1 MRMTTETPNNAPDNS
16 VGAPFST
23 TTMSSTT
30 RKDDLAQQ
38 ARDYHRWP
46 VPGKLAIVPT
56 KDMATQHDLALAY
69 SPGVAIPCEDIAA
82 DPSKAFDYTAKGNLV
97 AVISNGTAVLGL
109 GNIGALASKPVMEG
123 KAVLFKKFAGIDSV
137 DIEVDETDI
146 DKFVDIVASLE
157 PTFGGINLEDIKA
170 PECFE
175 IERRLKER
183 MNIPV
188 FHDDQHGTAII
199 VAAAVINWA
208 HITGRDLKD
217 VKLTSSGAGASAL
230 ACLDMLVSVGVQKD
244 NITVTDREGVVY
256 VGRTEGMDPYKAR
269 YARDTT
275 ARDLRDA
282 LQGADVFLGLSA
294 AGILKP
300 DLLLTMQERPLIL
313 ALANPT
319 PEIMPELAQAARPD
333 AMIATGRSD
342 YANQVNNVLCFPFI
356 FRGALDAGAKQ
367 INEEMK
373 RAASFAIAELAR
385 REANDLVSEAY
396 GNSSLVFGP
405 DYFIPKPFDPRLMV
419 LIPMAVAKA
428 AMDSGIATRPIQ
440 DWAAYEQRLNSF
452 VNRTHLIMR
461 PVYDLARKQQKKVI
475 YAEGEEYQVLR
486 ALQVVV
492 DEKIAHPVVVGRRAV
507 VDQRLKRLGLRITE
521 GRDYTLV
528 DPENDPRYHGYSEI
542 YHTLM
547 QRRGVTPADARNA
560 MRTNTTII
568 ASMLLEQG
576 EGDAMVCGV
585 VGKYNSHL
593 DPVRDIIGLRDGV
606 STAAALVLLM
616 LPKGNFFLCDTH
628 VNPDPTA
635 PEIAEMTLL
644 AAEQLRRFGIEPK
657 IALLSHS
664 NFGSHNNHHS
674 ARKMQD
680 ALDILHRVA
689 PDLEAEGEMHG
700 DAAINPDIRDVIFP
714 GSTLKGT
721 ANLLVMPNLDAA
733 NISFNLLKT
742 IGGGVS
748 VGPLLLG
755 MKKPVHIVTPAIK
768 ARGIVDITA
777 HAAATVEAQRGGDT
791 LYLDD
796 LPQYGV

>member
-1 MRMTTETPNNAPDNS
+1 MPIAM
-16 VGAPFST
+16 ST
-23 TTMSSTT
+23 DKTDMPATT

-38 ARDYHRWP
+38 ARDYHRYP
-46 VPGKLAIVPT
+46 VPGKLAIAPT

-82 DPSKAFDYTAKGNLV
+82 DPSKAFDYTARGNLV

-123 KAVLFKKFAGIDSV
+123 KAVLFKKFAGIDSI
-137 DIEVDETDI
+137 DIEIDETDI
-146 DKFVDIVASLE
+146 DKFVDIVASME

-230 ACLDMLVSVGVQKD
+230 ACLDMLVSVGLQKD

-256 VGRTEGMDPYKAR
+256 VGRTDGMDPYKAR
-269 YARDTT
+269 YARETP
-275 ARDLRDA
+275 ARDLGAA
-282 LQGADVFLGLSA
+282 LNGVDVFLGLSA

-300 DLLLTMQERPLIL
+300 DLLMSMNDKPLIL

-356 FRGALDAGAKQ
+356 FRGALDVGAKQ

-385 REANDLVSEAY
+385 QEANDLVSEAY

-428 AMDSGIATRPIQ
+428 AMDSGMATRPIS

-461 PVYDLARKQQKKVI
+461 PVYELARKTQKKVI

-507 VDQRLKRLGLRITE
+507 IDQRLKRLGLRLEE

-528 DPENDPRYHGYSEI
+528 DPENDPRYHDYSER

-547 QRRGVTPADARNA
+547 QRRGVTPGDARNA

-568 ASMLLEQG
+568 ASMLLSQG

-585 VGKYNSHL
+585 VGKYHSHL

-606 STAAALVLLM
+606 TIPAALVLLM
-616 LPKGNFFLCDTH
+616 LPKGNFFICDTH

-635 PEIAEMTLL
+635 AEIAEMTLL

-657 IALLSHS
+657 VALLSHS
-664 NFGSHNNHHS
+664 NFGSHNNHIT
-674 ARKMQD
+674 ARKMQE
-680 ALDILHRVA
+680 ALTILHDVA

-714 GSTLKGT
+714 GSTLHGT

-777 HAAATVEAQRGGDT
+777 HAAATVEAQRAGDT

>member
-1 MRMTTETPNNAPDNS
+1 MTHDTTNGSSNAE
-16 VGAPFST
+16 
-23 TTMSSTT
+23 T
-30 RKDDLAQQ
+30 RKADLAQQ
-38 ARDYHRWP
+38 ARDYHRYP

-56 KDMATQHDLALAY
+56 KDMATQHDLSLAY

-82 DPSKAFDYTAKGNLV
+82 DPSKAYDYTARGNLV

-137 DIEVDETDI
+137 DIEIDETDI
-146 DKFVDIVASLE
+146 DKIVEIVASLE
-157 PTFGGINLEDIKA
+157 PSFGGINLEDIKA

-183 MNIPV
+183 MQIPV

-199 VAAAVINWA
+199 VAAAVVNWA

-217 VKLTSSGAGASAL
+217 VKVATSGAGASAL
-230 ACLDMLVSVGVQKD
+230 ACCDMLVSVGVLKE
-244 NITVTDREGVVY
+244 NIMVTDREGVIY
-256 VGRTEGMDPYKAR
+256 TGRKDGMDPYKAR
-269 YARDTT
+269 FARDTKC
-275 ARDLRDA
+275 RDLKDA
-282 LQGADVFLGLSA
+282 LKGVDVFLGLSA

-300 DLLLTMQERPLIL
+300 DLLASMNERPLVL

-319 PEIMPELAQAARPD
+319 PEIMPELAQQARPD

-342 YANQVNNVLCFPFI
+342 YPNQVNNVLCFPFI
-356 FRGALDAGAKQ
+356 FRGALDVGARQ

-385 REANDLVSEAY
+385 QEANDLVSEAY

-405 DYFIPKPFDPRLMV
+405 DYFIPKPFDPRLMI

-428 AMDSGIATRPIQ
+428 AMESGMATRPIT
-440 DWAAYEQRLNSF
+440 DWAAYEQQLNSF

-461 PVYDLARKQQKKVI
+461 PVYELARQQQKKVI

-507 VDQRLKRLGLRITE
+507 VEQRLTRLGLRLEE
-521 GRDYTLV
+521 GRDFTLV
-528 DPENDPRYHGYSEI
+528 DPENDARYHAYSDE
-542 YHTLM
+542 YHRLM
-547 QRRGVTPADARNA
+547 QRRGITPGDARNA
-560 MRTNTTII
+560 MRHNTTII
-568 ASMLLEQG
+568 ASMLLSQG

-585 VGKYNSHL
+585 TGKYHEHL
-593 DPVRDIIGLRDGV
+593 SPVLDIIGLREGV
-606 STAAALVLLM
+606 TTPAALVLLM

-628 VNPDPTA
+628 VNPDPNA
-635 PEIAEMTLL
+635 DQIAEMTLL
-644 AAEQLRRFGIEPK
+644 AAEQIRRFGIEPK

-664 NFGSHNNHHS
+664 NFGSHGHHPS
-674 ARKMQD
+674 ARKMRD

-721 ANLLVMPNLDAA
+721 ANLLVMPNLDSA

-755 MKKPVHIVTPAIK
+755 VKKPVHIVTPATR

-791 LYLDD
+791 LYMDD
-796 LPQYGV
+796 LPHYGV